1 MLKMTKSAYTIQ
13 LSPTRITK
21 LDALFQI
28 PLDKDGGYI
37 AAFIP
42 DNPSDKNAYLAKHT
56 KLLNASSINQHTI
69 WLSDTIVG
77 SISRFIMEE
86 QAEITYWID
95 KRFWGRC
102 IATQALQIFLL
113 LDRRDLS
120 SAVQHMIIQ
129 ARKSIREMW
138 AHTNRL
144 NINYANARHAEI
156 EELIYKL
163 A

>member
-56 KLLNASSINQHTI
+56 KLLNASSIN
-69 WLSDTIVG
+69 
-77 SISRFIMEE
+77 
-86 QAEITYWID
+86 
-95 KRFWGRC
+95 
-102 IATQALQIFLL
+102 
-113 LDRRDLS
+113 
-120 SAVQHMIIQ
+120 
-129 ARKSIREMW
+129 
-138 AHTNRL
+138 
-144 NINYANARHAEI
+144 
-156 EELIYKL
+156 
-163 A
+163 

>member
-95 KRFWGRC
+95 KRFLGRC

-129 ARKSIREMW
+129 AHKSIREMW